1 MLISFSGIALWK
13 APNVPLFVWVMLDII
28 LRTELSAFFHQVL
41 PLLAAKNEE
50 IVGVGVLH
58 IVLVAT
64 VIINANGTVG
74 FQTAVLNAETSDLH
88 MEPGS

>member
-1 MLISFSGIALWK
+1 M
-13 APNVPLFVWVMLDII
+13 
-28 LRTELSAFFHQVL
+28 L

-64 VIINANGTVG
+64 VIISATGTVG

>member
-1 MLISFSGIALWK
+1 MSSSMHAWLMF
-13 APNVPLFVWVMLDII
+13 DII

-50 IVGVGVLH
+50 IVGVGVLY

-64 VIINANGTVG
+64 VIISVTGMAGY
-74 FQTAVLNAETSDLH
+74 QTAVLNAETSDLH
-88 MEPGS
+88 REPGS